1 MQRIQC
7 ASIFTDHM
15 VLQQKKPIRIFGYAP
30 EGETVTASLLD
41 TAGQTICNEE
51 TIASPKGDDS
61 YRYNFHLTLPSLPA
75 GGPLTLVISGQGN
88 EQITFFDVM
97 IGEVWLAGGQSN
109 MEFAIGSDQE
119 FVTALQQAPTSNVR
133 FFQVGQRAF
142 FHENFLKEERFDH
155 WMCGEDADF
164 STWSAVGYYFGAKL
178 AARLGI
184 TIGIIGCNWGGTS
197 ACAWQDRDTLLSS
210 EETAVYWTEYEDLLS
225 TQSPK
230 TYEAERIDYLAYQKE
245 WQPRM
250 DAYYAAHPDATWQE
264 AQEAVGVCRW
274 PGPMGP
280 KHEFRPCGLYETMF
294 SRIVPY
300 ALAGF
305 IYYQGESDD
314 HRPASYYTLLKNL
327 IGLWRKDFADD
338 TLPFLFVQLPMHR
351 YRDNPITDSWCEI
364 RQAQLQVH
372 RDVPHTG
379 LAVAIDCG
387 EYNNI
392 HPTRKRQVGERL
404 ALQALFHVY
413 DLIGEED
420 AYGPLF
426 HHFETEG
433 DALRLFFSYAEGG
446 FVTHPCPDREVPETL
461 SFELAG
467 ADGIYHPAAAMLEGS
482 TIVLRSSAVPAP
494 TQVRYLWVDY
504 RESIPLFGKNGLPMA
519 PFRG

>member
-1 MQRIQC
+1 
-7 ASIFTDHM
+7 M

-30 EGETVTASLLD
+30 EGETVTASLLN

-351 YRDNPITDSWCEI
+351 YRDNPITDSWCDI

-413 DLIGEED
+413 DLIREKD

-446 FVTHPCPDREVPETL
+446 FVTHPCPDREVPKTL

-504 RESIPLFGKNGLPMA
+504 RESIPLFGKNGLPLA